1 MTLKKAPKVI
11 RTGIVKDEIYLA
23 HRPARRHPE
32 SHRRLDTI
40 YQMLDSP
47 EMKGYFAEMNCR
59 RARREELL
67 WVHAPEHIARIA
79 ASAGQRPRALTA
91 DTFTSAHS
99 YQAARMA
106 AGGLF
111 EAIAGVVDGVV
122 DNAFVLARPPGHH
135 AEKSRAMGFCL
146 FNNVA
151 LGAAFARK
159 ILGLKRVLIVDWD
172 VHHGNGVQHIF
183 EQDPSVFYFS
193 IHQYPLFPGTG
204 IYTETG
210 RSRGEGYTVNIPLS
224 RGYGDGEYLLL
235 FDKILWPVALAFR
248 PELILVSA
256 GFDTHRQDPIGGMR
270 MTADG
275 FAALT
280 RSLME
285 LAETCCHRRLV
296 MTLEGGYH
304 LNALKN
310 SVQAV
315 LREMSHQTHTCLS
328 EIMARANLKKTARAI
343 LRCVK
348 VHGRH
353 WKNLKSS

>member
-1 MTLKKAPKVI
+1 MERKQI
-11 RTGIVKDEIYLA
+11 CTGIVKDEIYLA
-23 HRPARRHPE
+23 HRPVRGHPE
-32 SHRRLDTI
+32 SHRRLDAI
-40 YQMLDSP
+40 YQMLDTP
-47 EMKGYFAEMNCR
+47 EMRTQFVEIDSRPAKQ
-59 RARREELL
+59 EELL
-67 WVHAPEHIARIA
+67 WVHAPEHIERIA
-79 ASAGQRPRALTA
+79 ATAGKHRLALTA
-91 DTFTSAHS
+91 DTHTSADS
-99 YQAARMA
+99 YHAARMA

-111 EAIAGVVDGVV
+111 EAIARVVEGDV

-159 ILGLKRVLIVDWD
+159 VLGLKRVLIVDWD

-204 IYTETG
+204 VFTETG
-210 RSRGEGYTVNIPLS
+210 RGRGEGHTVNIPLS
-224 RGYGDGEYLLL
+224 RGYGDSEYLLL
-235 FDKILWPVALAFR
+235 FDKILWPVARMFK

-256 GFDTHRQDPIGGMR
+256 GFDTHRKDPVGGMR

-285 LAETCCHRRLV
+285 LAEECCQRRLV

-304 LNALKN
+304 LKALKK
-310 SVQAV
+310 SVRAV
-315 LREMSHQTHTCLS
+315 LREMSHQTHTNTTG
-328 EIMARANLKKTARAI
+328 IMAHADLKKAARAI
-343 LRCVK
+343 LRSK
-348 VHGRH
+348 RVHGMY
-353 WKNLKSS
+353 WDSLNSS

>member
-1 MTLKKAPKVI
+1 MNRKQI

-23 HRPARRHPE
+23 HRPVQGHPE
-32 SHRRLDTI
+32 SHRRLDAV
-40 YQMLDSP
+40 YQMLDNP
-47 EMKGYFAEMNCR
+47 EMRSQFVEISSR
-59 RARREELL
+59 PARREELL
-67 WVHAPEHIARIA
+67 WTHSPEHIERIA
-79 ASAGQRPRALTA
+79 ATAGHPSQALTA
-91 DTFTSAHS
+91 DTFTSADS
-99 YQAARMA
+99 YHAARMA

-111 EAIAGVVDGVV
+111 EAITGVVDGIV

-159 ILGLKRVLIVDWD
+159 ALGLKRVLIVDWD

-204 IYTETG
+204 VFTETG
-210 RSRGEGYTVNIPLS
+210 RGPGEGYTINIPLS
-224 RGYGDGEYLLL
+224 RGYGDGEYLLF
-235 FDKILWPVALAFR
+235 FDKILWPVAQMFR

-256 GFDTHRQDPIGGMR
+256 GFDTHRKDPIGGMR
-270 MTADG
+270 MTANG

-285 LAETCCHRRLV
+285 LAETCCHGRLV

-304 LNALKN
+304 LEALKQ
-310 SVQAV
+310 SVKAV
-315 LREMSHQTHTCLS
+315 LREMADQTYTSPTGVL
-328 EIMARANLKKTARAI
+328 ARANLKKAGPAI
-343 LRCVK
+343 FRSIK
-348 VHGRH
+348 VNGIY
-353 WKNLKSS
+353 WENLKSS

>member
-1 MTLKKAPKVI
+1 MNRNQI

-23 HRPARRHPE
+23 HRPVQGHPE
-32 SHRRLDTI
+32 SHRRLDAV
-40 YQMLDSP
+40 YQMLDNP
-47 EMKGYFAEMNCR
+47 EMRTQFVEIKSR
-59 RARREELL
+59 PARREELL
-67 WVHAPEHIARIA
+67 WAHGPEHIERIA
-79 ASAGQRPRALTA
+79 ATAGQPRQALTA
-91 DTFTSAHS
+91 DTFTSADS
-99 YQAARMA
+99 YHAARMA

-111 EAIAGVVDGVV
+111 EAITGVVNGIV
-122 DNAFVLARPPGHH
+122 DNAFVLSRPPGHH

-159 ILGLKRVLIVDWD
+159 VLGLKRVLIVDWD

-183 EQDPSVFYFS
+183 EKDPSVFYFS

-204 IYTETG
+204 VFTETG
-210 RSRGEGYTVNIPLS
+210 RGPGEGYTVNIPLS

-235 FDKILWPVALAFR
+235 FDKVLWPVAQMFR

-256 GFDTHRQDPIGGMR
+256 GFDTHRKDPIGGMR
-270 MTADG
+270 MTANG

-285 LAETCCHRRLV
+285 LAETCCHGRLV

-304 LNALKN
+304 LEALKQ
-310 SVQAV
+310 SVKAV
-315 LREMSHQTHTCLS
+315 LREMADQTHTS
-328 EIMARANLKKTARAI
+328 PAGVMARANLKKAAPAI
-343 LRCVK
+343 LRSIK
-348 VHGRH
+348 VHGIY
-353 WKNLKSS
+353 WENLKSS

>member
-1 MTLKKAPKVI
+1 
-11 RTGIVKDEIYLA
+11 
-23 HRPARRHPE
+23 
-32 SHRRLDTI
+32 
-40 YQMLDSP
+40 
-47 EMKGYFAEMNCR
+47 
-59 RARREELL
+59 
-67 WVHAPEHIARIA
+67 
-79 ASAGQRPRALTA
+79 
-91 DTFTSAHS
+91 
-99 YQAARMA
+99 MA

-111 EAIAGVVDGVV
+111 EAITGVVDGIV

-159 ILGLKRVLIVDWD
+159 ALGLKRVLIVDWD

-204 IYTETG
+204 VFTETG
-210 RSRGEGYTVNIPLS
+210 RGPGEGYTINIPLS
-224 RGYGDGEYLLL
+224 RGYGDGEYLLF
-235 FDKILWPVALAFR
+235 FDKILWPVAQMFK

-256 GFDTHRQDPIGGMR
+256 GFDTHRKDPIGGMR
-270 MTADG
+270 MTANG

-285 LAETCCHRRLV
+285 LAETCCHGRLV

-304 LNALKN
+304 LEALKQ
-310 SVQAV
+310 SVKAV
-315 LREMSHQTHTCLS
+315 LREMADQTYTSPTGVL
-328 EIMARANLKKTARAI
+328 AGANIKKAGPAI
-343 LRCVK
+343 FRSIK
-348 VHGRH
+348 VHGIY
-353 WKNLKSS
+353 WENLKSS